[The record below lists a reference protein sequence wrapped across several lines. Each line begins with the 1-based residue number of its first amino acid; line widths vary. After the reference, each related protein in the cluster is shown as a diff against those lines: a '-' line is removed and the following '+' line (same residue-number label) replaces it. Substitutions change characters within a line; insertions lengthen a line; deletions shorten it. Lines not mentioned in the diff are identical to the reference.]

1 MAKARKTAFISGSA
15 RNIGRAIALRLARDG
30 FNIVVNGSRDRAA
43 CDLVV
48 SEVRQAGV
56 DAIVAMGNVGSSA
69 DVRAMASEVL
79 DKFGRVDVLV
89 NNAAIRPRK
98 SLLEMSDE
106 DWDQVISVDLNGAF
120 YLSRAFLPKMV
131 DAGWGRIINMAGMN
145 AIHGY
150 AGRAPVSAAKHGVWG
165 LTKALGKEF
174 APAGITVN
182 VISPGPIRPEDAD
195 SEHAEHIRSQL
206 SRIPVGRLGEAS
218 DIAAMVSLLCS
229 DEGGF
234 VCSQMIA
241 VNGGAET

>member
-1 MAKARKTAFISGSA
+1 MVSANRTAFISGSA

-30 FNIVVNGSRDRAA
+30 FNVIVNGSRDRAA
-43 CDLVV
+43 CDRVAAQVEEL
-48 SEVRQAGV
+48 GV
-56 DAIVAMGNVGSSA
+56 NAMVAMGNVGNSS
-69 DVRAMASEVL
+69 DVRAMAGEVL
-79 DKFGRVDVLV
+79 ERFGRVDCLI
-89 NNAAIRPRK
+89 NNAAIRPQK
-98 SLLEMSDE
+98 KLLEMSDE

-120 YLSRAFLPKMV
+120 YLSRAFLPGMV
-131 DAGWGRIINMAGMN
+131 EAGWGRIVNMAGMN

-174 APAGITVN
+174 ASAGVTAN
-182 VISPGPIRPEDAD
+182 VISPGPIKPEESD
-195 SEHAEHIRSQL
+195 SEHADHIRSQL

-218 DIAAMVSLLCS
+218 EIAAMVSLLCS

-241 VNGGAET
+241 VNGGTET

>member
-1 MAKARKTAFISGSA
+1 MATARKTAFISGSA

-30 FNIVVNGSRDRAA
+30 FNIVVNGSRNRAA

-69 DVRAMASEVL
+69 DVRTMAREVL

-150 AGRAPVSAAKHGVWG
+150 AGRAPVSAAKHGVSSVNAKAGWTVSG
-165 LTKALGKEF
+165 LSVLRSCNHHLNRQGLRF
-174 APAGITVN
+174 GRR
-182 VISPGPIRPEDAD
+182 RP
-195 SEHAEHIRSQL
+195 S
-206 SRIPVGRLGEAS
+206 
-218 DIAAMVSLLCS
+218 
-229 DEGGF
+229 
-234 VCSQMIA
+234 
-241 VNGGAET
+241 

>member
-1 MAKARKTAFISGSA
+1 MASANKTAFISGSA

-30 FNIVVNGSRDRAA
+30 CNIIVNGSRDRDACERVAA
-43 CDLVV
+43 EAREADAMVV
-48 SEVRQAGV
+48 
-56 DAIVAMGNVGSSA
+56 MGNVGSSA
-69 DVRAMASEVL
+69 DVRRMAGEAL
-79 DKFGRVDVLV
+79 ERFGRVDILV
-89 NNAAIRPRK
+89 NNAAIRPQK
-98 SLLEMSDE
+98 KLLEMSDD

-120 YLSRAFLPKMV
+120 YLSRAFLPGMV
-131 DAGWGRIINMAGMN
+131 EAGWGRIVNMAGMN

-174 APAGITVN
+174 APAGITTN
-182 VISPGPIRPEDAD
+182 VISPGPIRPEETDA
-195 SEHAEHIRSQL
+195 EHAEHIRSQL

-241 VNGGAET
+241 VNGGTET

>member
-1 MAKARKTAFISGSA
+1 MASANKTAFISGSA

-30 FNIVVNGSRDRAA
+30 CNIIVNGSRDLDACERVAA
-43 CDLVV
+43 
-48 SEVRQAGV
+48 EAREAGV
-56 DAIVAMGNVGSSA
+56 DAMVVMGNVGSSA
-69 DVRAMASEVL
+69 DVRKMSGEALER
-79 DKFGRVDVLV
+79 FGRVDILV
-89 NNAAIRPRK
+89 NNAAIRPQK
-98 SLLEMSDE
+98 KLLEMSDD

-120 YLSRAFLPKMV
+120 YLSRAFLPGMV
-131 DAGWGRIINMAGMN
+131 EAGWGRIVNMAGMN

-174 APAGITVN
+174 APAGITTN
-182 VISPGPIRPEDAD
+182 VISPGPIRPEETDA
-195 SEHAEHIRSQL
+195 EHAEHIRSQL

-241 VNGGAET
+241 VNGGTET